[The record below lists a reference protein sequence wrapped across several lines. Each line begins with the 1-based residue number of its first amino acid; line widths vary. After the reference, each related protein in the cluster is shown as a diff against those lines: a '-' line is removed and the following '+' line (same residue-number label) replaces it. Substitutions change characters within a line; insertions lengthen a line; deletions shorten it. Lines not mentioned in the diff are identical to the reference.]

1 MASQAHTPDLTRP
14 RRRFTVEAYHSMVE
28 AGVLGPDDRVE
39 LIGGE
44 IVEKPALDPQYAAC
58 IQRLHH
64 FLQGSLG
71 DVAAVRVR
79 LPITIPDYDEPDVA
93 VVKPDPH
100 EYDLNH
106 PTPSDLLH
114 LIEVA
119 LSSAAYDRDVKL
131 PLYARA
137 GVPEFWLVDLKGD
150 SIERRSAPDPDAG
163 IYRSVAHF
171 QRGEVVSSTILPQL
185 MVLGDTVW
193 GRRDRG

>member
-1 MASQAHTPDLTRP
+1 
-14 RRRFTVEAYHSMVE
+14 MVE

-71 DVAAVRVR
+71 EVAAVRVR
-79 LPITIPDYDEPDVA
+79 LPITIPDYDEPEPDVA

-106 PTPSDLLH
+106 PTPSDVLL

-163 IYRSVAHF
+163 VYRSVAHF
-171 QRGEVVSSTILPQL
+171 QRSEVVSSTILPQL